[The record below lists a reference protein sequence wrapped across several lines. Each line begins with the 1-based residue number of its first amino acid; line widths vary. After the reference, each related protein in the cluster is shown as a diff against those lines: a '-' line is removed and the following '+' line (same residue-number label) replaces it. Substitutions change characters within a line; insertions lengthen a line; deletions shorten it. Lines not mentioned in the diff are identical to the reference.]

1 MVLVLIGMESRARS
15 TKQKRL
21 VWSIVEHA
29 GRPLSPSEV
38 HLAALEVLPRVSIA
52 TIYRILKSLQEEQRI
67 VSVALPGAPDRYE
80 TKVRADHH
88 HHHFHCDGC
97 GRVFDV
103 PGCGLRVDAHVP
115 HGFSIKR
122 HEVVL
127 YGHCNE
133 CRA

>member
-1 MVLVLIGMESRARS
+1 MDSKGRS

-21 VWSIVEHA
+21 VWSILEHA

-38 HLAALEVLPRVSIA
+38 HVAALEVLPRVSIA
-52 TIYRILKSLQEEQRI
+52 TIYRILRALQDEQRI
-67 VSVALPGAPDRYE
+67 VSVMLPGTPDRYE
-80 TKVRADHH
+80 TKSRANHH

-103 PGCGLRVDAHVP
+103 PGCGLRVDAQVP
-115 HGFSIKR
+115 VGFLIQR

-127 YGHCNE
+127 YGSCND
-133 CRA
+133 CQR

>member
-1 MVLVLIGMESRARS
+1 MESKARS

-21 VWSIVEHA
+21 VWSIIEDA

-38 HLAALEVLPRVSIA
+38 HSSALRVLPRVSVA
-52 TIYRILKSLQEEQRI
+52 TIYRILRSLQDEQKI
-67 VSVALPGAPDRYE
+67 VSVMLPGAPDRYE
-80 TKVRADHH
+80 TKSRANHH

-103 PGCGLRVDAHVP
+103 PGCGLRVDAHVSG
-115 HGFSIKR
+115 GFSIKR

-127 YGHCNE
+127 YGSCNE
-133 CRA
+133 CQV